1 VDANKTLSQTIASD
15 IPNAKYEIKLKFE
28 TSIEVGEMFGK
39 SILIKGTIDGKNL
52 FFKIKMLIR
61 N

>member
-39 SILIKGTIDGKNL
+39 SILIKGTIDGKK
-52 FFKIKMLIR
+52 FVF
-61 N
+61 

>member
-1 VDANKTLSQTIASD
+1 
-15 IPNAKYEIKLKFE
+15 
-28 TSIEVGEMFGK
+28 MFGK

-61 N
+61 NWF